1 MGRLNYTNIKRI
13 PPATGSKSA
22 LRDPLVELDVTGK
35 HLGEDGFHKVA
46 DALTR
51 SLEHQGET
59 GRVVQLEELCLKANK
74 LKTTCLPPLA
84 RIVRLSAHEL
94 RDLDLSDNAF
104 TITTTHERDA
114 WEDFLKS
121 LAQCCVLRRIDLS
134 GNPLGPKAFEILA
147 RVYSREPTI
156 ELARHGYAEDTLHG
170 HTTNRRGTAG
180 EIESLDQQTRNLSL
194 VSASNI
200 YPDDDDNTENEG
212 LASVDKR
219 IVRPGPE
226 HDPKSFEQDQRRTTC
241 PNLHSDV
248 FSTRGLRSVPYLILA
263 NTDMTDAAALQLSY
277 VLACHHA
284 PDRLLK
290 QVPPPKPGHQVQ
302 LLDAYDNET
311 GCHGLVYLPNDQ
323 ISSPGHRMLELSES
337 ARQLLLDD
345 DPPAQSPD
353 FSQIQFR
360 KSPSNRNPS
369 TTHSNPSVSVSG
381 SRRRSGTRGEQQGL
395 TADEAVQSEL
405 DRARSRIQ
413 GNILKDVG
421 VRSND
426 LWRAALEMLSMG
438 RILCPLK
445 PPPED
450 EVQIAKA
457 EEVLCNPSPPIQDPA
472 QAASDSAFPA
482 LPKARTKP
490 FIGYLDPWAPL
501 APKSPNIPITPQSKK
516 HILKIKTTTP
526 SPLPTTT
533 TTSPTAVSPKTGA
546 LSVQPY
552 RSDLPHGLPQK
563 AWARIMG
570 GYLAADRFMSRD
582 QQRNVLRW
590 AVDRKTLAKEMDSLG
605 KPESAQIWKVLE
617 GMGCLAYEGDS

>member
-1 MGRLNYTNIKRI
+1 M
-13 PPATGSKSA
+13 
-22 LRDPLVELDVTGK
+22 
-35 HLGEDGFHKVA
+35 
-46 DALTR
+46 
-51 SLEHQGET
+51 
-59 GRVVQLEELCLKANK
+59 
-74 LKTTCLPPLA
+74 
-84 RIVRLSAHEL
+84 
-94 RDLDLSDNAF
+94 
-104 TITTTHERDA
+104 
-114 WEDFLKS
+114 
-121 LAQCCVLRRIDLS
+121 
-134 GNPLGPKAFEILA
+134 
-147 RVYSREPTI
+147 
-156 ELARHGYAEDTLHG
+156 
-170 HTTNRRGTAG
+170 
-180 EIESLDQQTRNLSL
+180 
-194 VSASNI
+194 
-200 YPDDDDNTENEG
+200 
-212 LASVDKR
+212 
-219 IVRPGPE
+219 
-226 HDPKSFEQDQRRTTC
+226 
-241 PNLHSDV
+241 
-248 FSTRGLRSVPYLILA
+248 PYLILA

-302 LLDAYDNET
+302 LLDAYDNDT

-345 DPPAQSPD
+345 DRPAQSPD

-369 TTHSNPSVSVSG
+369 TTHSSPSVSVSG
-381 SRRRSGTRGEQQGL
+381 SRRRSGTRGEQQEL
-395 TADEAVQSEL
+395 SADEAVQSEL

-426 LWRAALEMLSMG
+426 LWRTALGMLSMC

-445 PPPED
+445 PPPQD

-490 FIGYLDPWAPL
+490 FIGYLDPWVPLAPL
-501 APKSPNIPITPQSKK
+501 ASKSPNIPITPQSKK

-526 SPLPTTT
+526 SPLPNTTTT
-533 TTSPTAVSPKTGA
+533 TTSPTVVSPKTGA

-563 AWARIMG
+563 AWAHIMG

-582 QQRNVLRW
+582 QQRNALRW